1 MENAYSSDF
10 LREAYGDREVDEMFV
25 CNAGDPVYNVL
36 FEQPNAETLRI
47 IKSLEEKMRT
57 EG

>member
-1 MENAYSSDF
+1 
-10 LREAYGDREVDEMFV
+10 MFV